1 MHLCPEKDVRGDLM
15 QKGQILHE
23 LGKYTILNKKF
34 FWRVVVKAGKT
45 LSFNTHLNNQE
56 VANSIYKAAEKY
68 EPDIRH
74 VESTQ
79 VLLLIDKE
87 LRDTTWIYVPSGSE
101 KMPIAFAME
110 IRSTTRGSAII
121 SYEIFDTTLLTIST
135 EMSARE
141 HNQQVEEAWLK
152 LQRSSESKN
161 WLRNIGKVSIESISQ
176 LGSKSLAQTDDEY

>member
-1 MHLCPEKDVRGDLM
+1 
-15 QKGQILHE
+15 
-23 LGKYTILNKKF
+23 
-34 FWRVVVKAGKT
+34 
-45 LSFNTHLNNQE
+45 
-56 VANSIYKAAEKY
+56 
-68 EPDIRH
+68 
-74 VESTQ
+74 
-79 VLLLIDKE
+79 
-87 LRDTTWIYVPSGSE
+87 
-101 KMPIAFAME
+101 MPIAFAME